1 MEYEPVPKRRRTASP
16 PPLQSF
22 NGNTLHAS
30 SQHGKGPEGA
40 DDKTYQLHLERAF
53 ADPRFRA
60 TLAQIFDK
68 YDGKSAKQDEAID
81 PALCEIPTADNNF
94 INAAIDTHLD
104 SLVHTDRTPYH
115 LDMRQHEPKDDGAQT
130 LEYQL
135 DQTNENADPYAAVMG
150 TSGYMPGFPGAVH
163 PGFMQTWYGN
173 PFQGP
178 GAGPSPWDGFSGQLP
193 VPHAPHMTSGPWIAP
208 ENFAHNPAT
217 WPSQALP
224 LDQSRPPISQLV
236 PAPQPL
242 PLMQHKTLD
251 RPGTEED
258 NQKIEQEDEST
269 DNCQLEPEISYD
281 ALGRKRRR
289 RPMQPRFSKNGK
301 RLGRPPKAAAAPG
314 VSAETGASAD
324 AGAYDGEGE
333 DNGGLADLK
342 NPAGEFGDEDDDT
355 LWSELAEALQLASK
369 ATSKKKTKDAAK
381 VSQKGENSATESDRA
396 AETEKCAGQ
405 AETMLKKIQQELID
419 RAVRRSTMA
428 KEPGDDTDG
437 GAEGRRRSG
446 RERKPANFGE
456 QVSWDKVS
464 AERRTSYKIKMHLRA
479 LSVQARRERKRQEKE
494 EAEVAAREKEAAE
507 KVAKE
512 RREAE
517 ELAAGKDTP
526 DGLNE
531 PMPST
536 IPDSQETVTSLPI
549 RTTPKK
555 PQSTKIMR
563 QTIKNHVNSVVHFEE
578 DDEGLSDDQAPA
590 AFPIKTPVFS
600 YKKPE
605 MQVHSFLGENY
616 IDTVYALSDDEAP
629 ALLDSLKRV
638 SLGEKKRISLVPVAV
653 ARPRDTVTASKLYC
667 TTTAKQAVA
676 AETAEE
682 MREESTPSTQTDT
695 NARPASAMDSA
706 EIMQL
711 DPVKP
716 TKPDEAT
723 RPSVPTGGDGDD
735 SGIDIRSE
743 QASSE
748 QASSEQVSSEQVGKL
763 SGKWAAGPAG
773 TLPQDPNILGAADI
787 LDSLDVV
794 SEAEYVPCSPMSDYD
809 FTKEDMRMDDI
820 TAASAESA
828 LVAPRMTEK
837 PIFVD
842 EEPTYESMDISEA
855 IMADLAFTSDKADVE
870 NDRAVQSMVTVS
882 DHSARLG
889 TPVEKEYAEQVPS
902 ITKHGLSNIVFIAEN
917 PEEIDIDADEDAQP
931 FLSKSMT
938 ALPPPRHP
946 LPRQSKP
953 KGSEN
958 QKPTSSMTTRAYT
971 PKAASKEPSPSSTGE
986 RPRLSSSRS
995 SSRTPAPV
1003 SKADNVR
1010 KGSSSRRSLLSL
1022 IGGGEDDIESLIKK
1036 KSTTTLPTKPNT
1048 ATAPAPPSSS
1058 TSRRRSSS
1066 AAHGSSRRKVNTASS
1081 SSSSLTRLSLGSLSS
1096 LSRDKPRSSKER
1108 QEAKERRRKSAG
1120 AAAPSTNTTTELKG
1134 TCGVDGYTC
1143 GRDFC
1148 FTCL

>member
-16 PPLQSF
+16 PLLQNLNS
-22 NGNTLHAS
+22 NT
-30 SQHGKGPEGA
+30 QHVPPQHPKAPEGA

-68 YDGKSAKQDEAID
+68 YDGKSALPDEAID
-81 PALCEIPTADNNF
+81 PALCEIPTGDNNL
-94 INAAIDTHLD
+94 IDPTIDKQLD
-104 SLVHTDRTPYH
+104 GLVHTDRLPYH
-115 LDMRQHEPKDDGAQT
+115 LDMQRHEPKDEGAQRV
-130 LEYQL
+130 EYQL
-135 DQTNENADPYAAVMG
+135 DQSNENADPYASAIAP
-150 TSGYMPGFPGAVH
+150 SGYMLGFPGAVP

-173 PFQGP
+173 PFEGP
-178 GAGPSPWDGFSGQLP
+178 GPCPSPWDGFSGQLP
-193 VPHAPHMTSGPWIAP
+193 VPHAPHLTSGPWIAP
-208 ENFAHNPAT
+208 ENFAYNSAA
-217 WPSQALP
+217 WPSQAMP
-224 LDQSRPPISQLV
+224 PDQSTPPISQPV
-236 PAPQPL
+236 PAPQPPSL
-242 PLMQHKTLD
+242 AQEKTFD
-251 RPGTEED
+251 RPGTEEET
-258 NQKIEQEDEST
+258 QKIGQEDEST

-301 RLGRPPKAAAAPG
+301 RLGRPPKPAGAPG

-324 AGAYDGEGE
+324 TGAYDGEGE

-369 ATSKKKTKDAAK
+369 ATSNKRTRDAPK
-381 VSQKGENSATESDRA
+381 PSQKGENSAAESDGA
-396 AETEKCAGQ
+396 AETDKCAGQ
-405 AETMLKKIQQELID
+405 AETMLRKIQQELID

-428 KEPGDDTDG
+428 KEHGDDTDG

-456 QVSWDKVS
+456 QVSWEKVS

-479 LSVQARRERKRQEKE
+479 LSVQARRERKKQEKE
-494 EAEVAAREKEAAE
+494 EAEVAAKEKEAAE
-507 KVAKE
+507 NVAKE
-512 RREAE
+512 KREAE
-517 ELAAGKDTP
+517 ELAAGKDIS
-526 DGLNE
+526 DGSSE
-531 PMPST
+531 AMPST
-536 IPDSQETVTSLPI
+536 IPDSQDTVTSLPI

-555 PQSTKIMR
+555 PQSTQIMR

-590 AFPIKTPVFS
+590 AFPIKNPVFS

-638 SLGEKKRISLVPVAV
+638 SIGEKKKPSLVPVAV
-653 ARPRDTVTASKLYC
+653 ARPRDTAFASKLYC
-667 TTTAKQAVA
+667 STAAKQTVA
-676 AETAEE
+676 AEAVEQ
-682 MREESTPSTQTDT
+682 MRKESTPGAQIDT
-695 NARPASAMDSA
+695 NALLDPAMDTA
-706 EIMQL
+706 EAMQA
-711 DPVKP
+711 DPIEP

-723 RPSVPTGGDGDD
+723 RTAVPTSGDGDD

-748 QASSEQVSSEQVGKL
+748 QASSEQAERPPVRRASEP
-763 SGKWAAGPAG
+763 AGP
-773 TLPQDPNILGAADI
+773 LPQDPNILGAADI
-787 LDSLDVV
+787 LESLDLM
-794 SEAEYVPCSPMSDYD
+794 SEAEDVPSSPISDYG
-809 FTKEDMRMDDI
+809 FTKEDTQMDGI

-828 LVAPRMTEK
+828 PVSSRMSDK
-837 PIFVD
+837 PMFVD
-842 EEPTYESMDISEA
+842 EEPMYESMDVFEDVTED
-855 IMADLAFTSDKADVE
+855 MAFISDKAEMED
-870 NDRAVQSMVTVS
+870 DRAEPVVKVS
-882 DHSARLG
+882 DHSARKEKLA
-889 TPVEKEYAEQVPS
+889 EKETPKQVPPV
-902 ITKHGLSNIVFIAEN
+902 TKYEFSNIVFVTEK
-917 PEEIDIDADEDAQP
+917 PDEFDIDADEDAQP
-931 FLSKSMT
+931 FSSKGMT
-938 ALPPPRHP
+938 ALPPPRQP
-946 LPRQSKP
+946 LPQQSNP
-953 KGSEN
+953 RGIEN
-958 QKPTSSMTTRAYT
+958 RNSTSSLNSRTYT

-995 SSRTPAPV
+995 SSRTPAAV
-1003 SKADNVR
+1003 SRAGSAR

-1022 IGGGEDDIESLIKK
+1022 VSGGEDDIESLIKK
-1036 KSTTTLPTKPNT
+1036 KPTTV
-1048 ATAPAPPSSS
+1048 PAPKPVAAITPAPSSS
-1058 TSRRRSSS
+1058 SSRKHSSS
-1066 AAHGSSRRKVNTASS
+1066 AAHGSSSRRKSKPASF

-1096 LSRDKPRSSKER
+1096 LTRDKPRSSKER

-1120 AAAPSTNTTTELKG
+1120 AAALSTSTTTEKKG